1 MKTKRVLFW
10 VSAIVLALFVVYPI
24 IAKVAHWPGAAIGFV
39 FWPLSIAL
47 LLVVVNGLFAY
58 DKGLNEKSIADCKL
72 KVDYRVRY
80 SLISIMKIKRRAA
93 WLQLSMSALSALIAI
108 VAVLGLFFYDADNS
122 LQILC
127 LGVFLIF
134 GVFGW
139 IGFDKMQATK
149 VMEKGMKSNNQATFE
164 DAMRR
169 WTQHSKRTTVGY
181 ILMATILV
189 IMIVMILIL
198 ENS

>member
-1 MKTKRVLFW
+1 MKTKRVLLW

-24 IAKVAHWPGAAIGFV
+24 IAKVAHRPEAAIGFII
-39 FWPLSIAL
+39 WPLSIAL

-80 SLISIMKIKRRAA
+80 SLISIMKMKRRAA
-93 WLQLSMSALSALIAI
+93 WLQLLMSALIAI
-108 VAVLGLFFYDADNS
+108 VAVLGLFIYDADNS
-122 LQILC
+122 LQILFLC

-139 IGFDKMQATK
+139 IGFDKLKAAK
-149 VMEKGMKSNNQATFE
+149 IMEKGMKSNNQATFE

-169 WTQHSKRTTVGY
+169 WTKHSKRTTFGY
-181 ILMATILV
+181 IMIIAIIVLTIVATI
-189 IMIVMILIL
+189 I
-198 ENS
+198 ES

>member
-1 MKTKRVLFW
+1 MKTKRVLLW

-24 IAKVAHWPGAAIGFV
+24 IAKVAHRPEAAIGFII
-39 FWPLSIAL
+39 WPLSIAL

-58 DKGLNEKSIADCKL
+58 DKGLNEKSIADCTL

-93 WLQLSMSALSALIAI
+93 WLQLSMSALIAI